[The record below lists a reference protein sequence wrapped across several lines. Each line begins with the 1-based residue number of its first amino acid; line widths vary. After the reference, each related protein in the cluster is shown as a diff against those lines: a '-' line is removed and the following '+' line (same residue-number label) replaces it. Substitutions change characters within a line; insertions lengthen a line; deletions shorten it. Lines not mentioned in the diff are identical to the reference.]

1 MAVTYASF
9 IILFPEFTTSD
20 SGEQARITT
29 YIAAAVLDVSTDSWG
44 GKADLG
50 ISYLAAHRL
59 ALANRTKET
68 GVSASVGAGPVI
80 DAKAKNLSVK
90 YGNPVSVG
98 SNTPFYSAGL
108 ASTPYGLVYAEMRST
123 LSITP
128 LTT

>member
-20 SGEQARITT
+20 SGEQARITN
-29 YIAAAVLDVSTDSWG
+29 YIAAAVLDVSSDSWG

-90 YGNPVSVG
+90 YGNPVSA
-98 SNTPFYSAGL
+98 NTPFYSAGL